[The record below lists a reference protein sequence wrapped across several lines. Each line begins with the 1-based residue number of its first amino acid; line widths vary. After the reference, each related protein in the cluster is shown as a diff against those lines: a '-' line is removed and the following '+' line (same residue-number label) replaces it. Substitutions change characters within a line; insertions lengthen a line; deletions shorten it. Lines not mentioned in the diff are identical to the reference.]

1 MTDTPPPPPPH
12 VLADDPRYAEVRR
25 LADLLDSRFRIPG
38 TQQTFGVDA
47 VLGLV
52 PGAGDAVGLVAAAFV
67 VTQAVRLGAR
77 GWTLANMLV
86 NAALDATVGSVPV
99 LGTVFDVVYKAN
111 NRNVRLLEAH
121 VSDSRAARDAA
132 RRSVMRSLVVVVAV
146 TAVLAVL
153 LVLGLVWLFRALF

>member
-1 MTDTPPPPPPH
+1 MTDTSPPPPPA
-12 VLADDPRYAEVRR
+12 LADDPRWAEVRR

-47 VLGLV
+47 IVGLL

-77 GWTLANMLV
+77 GWTLGNMLL
-86 NAALDATVGSVPV
+86 NAVLDATVGSVPV

-111 NRNVRLLEAH
+111 RRNVDLLEAH

-132 RRSVMRSLVVVVAV
+132 RRTVVRSLVVVVAV
-146 TAVLAVL
+146 TAAIALV
-153 LVLGLVWLFRALF
+153 LVLGVVWLLRILF